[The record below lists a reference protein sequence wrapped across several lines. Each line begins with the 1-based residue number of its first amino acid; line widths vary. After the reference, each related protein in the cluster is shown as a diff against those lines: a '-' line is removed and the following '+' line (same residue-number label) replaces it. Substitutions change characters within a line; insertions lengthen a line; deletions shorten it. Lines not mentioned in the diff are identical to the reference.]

1 MELSIKQRRFS
12 PSEERIVY
20 NSYRKEFA
28 NLADQVVA
36 RFTALYQS
44 NTSLEDVVQK
54 APAQFEEALQPVL
67 ERCVELLMEHDVLTV
82 DVQLLLDTYGQ
93 QMDAWSDCYMKIR
106 DQYAEIVLNE
116 EDLDQYRRERRQNRG
131 RVIGGGFGFSG
142 AVKGMATAGAM
153 NMALGAGHM
162 LVNGLGKITSSIA
175 ASAKK
180 SRVFRDPD
188 TLATLQQGIGRTAF
202 NCHYALVAALKQFG
216 GDATA
221 SNGSV
226 TPAAARAAAAM
237 VQNAQKIADP
247 QRALDM
253 LMQALDLNPYLP
265 QWYLYMLE
273 RFGDAEGTL
282 ERAAD
287 YFGIRAIREKKAEQ
301 LHTFAA
307 SLSLESEEQAVQAQ
321 RQIREYSRQLGL
333 CEETADMRRID
344 DMVEQYDRAY
354 RTVDELELPTRTEAD
369 KAQAELN
376 EILPVM
382 QQTDFERLASVQSG
396 YRALSG
402 YQTEIGAKYRRI
414 LADREQELTDQM
426 RSVDPLLPNVAPVLC
441 ADADEA
447 AEMRQEADRLHRQLL
462 DCQNAEDEIEA
473 KLLAF
478 QQELK
483 QVDNPIR
490 QVYLTEVQQELAQI
504 DRSLR
509 TALGREYPTRDAAA
523 AAQRAYEEIREEFVS
538 EDLRRNADALRKRIQ
553 QGNFS
558 DEVRQELNDEL
569 FQYENAKELK
579 TAKTFST
586 FSTVVILS
594 IIIGSFFFTIAATPE
609 FAQKDVVVLHTSLLV
624 QGREIVPQLSFLD
637 GLINGLVVFG
647 RSIGEM
653 FTVGFHEYMAGFD
666 HGLVGNVLWGFIGFF
681 WQVCKQMII
690 VIPKY
695 LVSLVLTCTQHAGVG
710 YNAGYVIGS
719 AIPLSVSHLS
729 FNEENSEENVE
740 RIKSWT
746 FGKILRIVLI
756 VLAAAAVAM
765 YFLVNGG

>member
-1 MELSIKQRRFS
+1 MQRSFS
-12 PSEERIVY
+12 PSAERVAY
-20 NSYRKEFA
+20 NCFRKEFSS
-28 NLADQVVA
+28 LADQAVS
-36 RFTALYQS
+36 RFTELYQS

-54 APAQFEEALQPVL
+54 APGQFEEALQPVL
-67 ERCVELLMEHDVLTV
+67 ERCVEILMEHDVLTV
-82 DVQLLLDTYGQ
+82 DTQLLLDTYGQ
-93 QMDAWSDCYMKIR
+93 RMDAWSDCYMKIR

-116 EDLDQYRRERRQNRG
+116 EDLDAYRRERRQNRG

-188 TLATLQQGIGRTAF
+188 TLATLQQGVGRTAF
-202 NCHYALVAALKQFG
+202 NCHYALIAALRQFG

-226 TPAAARAAAAM
+226 TPEAARAAAAM

-253 LMQALDLNPYLP
+253 LMQALELNPYHP
-265 QWYLYMLE
+265 HWYLSMLE
-273 RFGDAEGTL
+273 RFGDAEGAL

-287 YFGIRAIREKKAEQ
+287 YFGIRVIREKKAEQ
-301 LHTFAA
+301 LHSFAA

-321 RQIREYSRQLGL
+321 RRIREYGRQLGL

-344 DMVEQYDRAY
+344 DVVEQYDRAY
-354 RTVDELELPTRTEAD
+354 RTVDELELPTRAEAD
-369 KAQAELN
+369 RARAELHD
-376 EILPVM
+376 ILSIM

-396 YRALSG
+396 CRALSA

-414 LADREQELTDQM
+414 LVDREQELTDQM

-441 ADADEA
+441 ADVEES
-447 AEMRQEADRLHRQLL
+447 AEMRQEADRLHRRLL
-462 DCQNAEDEIEA
+462 DCQSAEYETEA

-490 QVYLTEVQQELAQI
+490 RVYLTEVQQELAQI
-504 DRSLR
+504 DLSCR

-523 AAQRAYEEIREEFVS
+523 AAQHTYEEIREEFVS
-538 EDLRRNADALRKRIQ
+538 EDLRRNADMLRERIQ
-553 QGNFS
+553 QGDFS
-558 DEVRQELNDEL
+558 EEVRQELNDEL
-569 FQYENAKELK
+569 FQCENAKELK

-586 FSTVVILS
+586 FSTVVILA
-594 IIIGSFFFTIAATPE
+594 IVIGSFFFTIAATPE

-624 QGREIVPQLSFLD
+624 QGREAVPELNFMG

-647 RSIGEM
+647 RSIEEM

-666 HGLVGNVLWGFIGFF
+666 HGLVGNVLWCFIGFF
-681 WQVCKQMII
+681 WQVCKQMIV

-695 LVSLVLTCTQHAGVG
+695 LVSLVLTCTQHASVG
-710 YNAGYVIGS
+710 YYVGYVIGS
-719 AIPLSVSHLS
+719 AIPFSVSQLN
-729 FNEENSEENVE
+729 FNEENSKENVE
-740 RIKSWT
+740 RIKNWT
-746 FGKILRIVLI
+746 FGKILRTILI
-756 VLAAAAVAM
+756 VLAVAAVAL